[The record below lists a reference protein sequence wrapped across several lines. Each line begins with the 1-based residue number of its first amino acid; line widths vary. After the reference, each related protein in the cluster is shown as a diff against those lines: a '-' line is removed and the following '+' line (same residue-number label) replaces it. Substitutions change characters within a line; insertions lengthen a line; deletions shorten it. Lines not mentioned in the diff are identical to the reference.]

1 MVVPSSAV
9 EARVGLSA
17 SAIRRLAF
25 VLMLASGFAGLA
37 YEIVWTQQSSLWL
50 GHESAGVF
58 AVTAGFFGGLA
69 AGALLLGPRIDRSR
83 APGLWYAAAEAVIAG
98 WSLALAVFF
107 APVTSWLLHAIGA
120 NPGPVWHWFVAF
132 TGIFLLLLPAT
143 AAMGATLP
151 AMERILGRL
160 REDGTSI
167 AGLYA
172 FNTLG
177 AVLGVVGA
185 AFVLIPG
192 VGLVR
197 TAGVCAGLNLVCAAV
212 ALRCFER
219 SGGAASGVMP
229 SSVAPNGVASI
240 GGAARSGVA
249 ASVQATAVRVAS
261 SASQVAATRATSL
274 LAVTGLL
281 GIGYEILVVRVLSQV
296 AENTVYTFA
305 ILLAVYLVGTAVGAA
320 ACHRWL
326 SAHSSEDAA
335 RLGSGAERV
344 SESARDRLLL
354 RVAGACMGG
363 LVGLE
368 FSEALKAWVPGL
380 LGAGLSAA
388 IASEVLLALSAFL
401 LPTIAM
407 GALFSYLATE
417 ARAAGVSFGRAL
429 GVNTLGAAVAPPL
442 FGLMLVP
449 ALGPKL
455 AIVLIAAG
463 YLALR
468 SARSWLAPTQWAT
481 VGAGAALAI
490 CTPSLAIVD
499 VPEGGRVV
507 SYKEGTLATVSIIE
521 DGEGVASL
529 HINNR
534 QQEGSS
540 ATLFADS
547 RQALLPILLHPAP
560 HRVLFLGMGTGV
572 TAWSAVK
579 DSSLDVDVVELLPEV
594 IEASAYFTGDIKND
608 AHGRE
613 LHAIA
618 ADARRFV
625 RASDEQYDVIVSDNF
640 HPARAGSGAL
650 YTVEHFQAVR
660 ERLAP
665 GGLFCQWLPLHQLD
679 TATLRIIVRTF
690 TSVYPHG
697 WAVLATNSLDTPVIG
712 LVAAR
717 DGALLDPSRIR
728 ERMSATVSSLGL
740 ARLGLPDDLALLG
753 SFIAG
758 PKSLARFGADAPLN
772 TDDHPV
778 VAYRAPR
785 VTYAPDSLP
794 RDRLISLLHEIDI
807 DPDELLAT
815 PLDAASAAAW
825 AARLRAYW
833 VARNRFIE
841 AGRDVRPS
849 ADVHRMLAQ
858 VREPLLS
865 VLHTSPDFRPAYD
878 PLLSMAMALSRT
890 DVLAAR
896 ELLTELQS
904 AQPMRAEAGEMLSN
918 LPAPTR

>member
-1 MVVPSSAV
+1 MVAPSSAV
-9 EARVGLSA
+9 EARLGSSSSA
-17 SAIRRLAF
+17 VRRLAF

-69 AGALLLGPRIDRSR
+69 AGALILGARIDRSR
-83 APGLWYAAAEAVIAG
+83 TPGLWYAAAEAVIAV
-98 WSLALAVFF
+98 WSLALAFFF
-107 APVTSWLLHAIGA
+107 APVTSWLLHTIGA
-120 NPGPVWHWFVAF
+120 NPSPAWHWFVAF
-132 TGIFLLLLPAT
+132 PGIFLLLLPAT

-151 AMERILGRL
+151 AMERILGRM
-160 REDGTSI
+160 RKDGTSI

-197 TAGVCAGLNLVCAAV
+197 TAGLCAVLNLLCAAV
-212 ALRCFER
+212 ALKCFAR
-219 SGGAASGVMP
+219 G
-229 SSVAPNGVASI
+229 GVAVGVQHTST
-240 GGAARSGVA
+240 ARATSDA
-249 ASVQATAVRVAS
+249 DLATATRVTPGAHQAS
-261 SASQVAATRATSL
+261 ATRATSL

-296 AENTVYTFA
+296 AENTVYTFS
-305 ILLAVYLVGTAVGAA
+305 ILLAVYLVGTAIGAS

-326 SAHSSEDAA
+326 SVRANGDAVRGSE
-335 RLGSGAERV
+335 V
-344 SESARDRLLL
+344 ARDRLLL
-354 RVAGACMGG
+354 LVAGACLLG
-363 LVGLE
+363 LVSLE
-368 FSEALKAWVPGL
+368 LSEAIKAWVPAL
-380 LGAGLSAA
+380 FGAGAPAATASGDGVYGPTLSSASVSAA
-388 IASEVLLALSAFL
+388 MASEVMLALTAFL

-417 ARAAGVSFGRAL
+417 ACAAGVSFGRAL

-442 FGLMLVP
+442 FGLVLVP
-449 ALGPKL
+449 AIGPKL

-463 YLALR
+463 YLALS
-468 SARSWLAPTQWAT
+468 SARRWRAPVQWAS

-490 CTPSLAIVD
+490 WTPSLAIVD

-507 SYKEGTLATVSIIE
+507 SYKEGTLATVSIVE

-547 RQALLPILLHPAP
+547 RQALLPILFHPAP

-579 DSSLDVDVVELLPEV
+579 DPSLSVDVVELLPEV
-594 IEASAYFTGDIKND
+594 IEASAYFTGDIRNE
-608 AHGRE
+608 ARGRE
-613 LHAIA
+613 LHAVA

-625 RASDEQYDVIVSDNF
+625 RASADRYDVIVSDNF

-690 TSVYPHG
+690 TSVYPRG

-712 LVAAR
+712 LVAPR
-717 DGALLDPSRIR
+717 DDALLDPVRIR
-728 ERMSATVSSLGL
+728 QRMSETSSSLSL
-740 ARLGLPDDLALLG
+740 AQLGLPDDFALLG
-753 SFIAG
+753 SFVAG

-807 DPDELLAT
+807 DADELLAT
-815 PLDAASAAAW
+815 PHDAVW

-833 VARNRFIE
+833 TARNRFIE

-849 ADVHRMLAQ
+849 ADVQRMLAQ

-890 DVLAAR
+890 DVPAAR
-896 ELLTELQS
+896 ELLTQLEA
-904 AQPMRAEAGEMLSN
+904 AQPMRTEAGEMLRG
-918 LPAPTR
+918 LPAPAH